1 MKRIF
6 LVFLFFVISI
16 VLYAQ
21 DETNVVLSNITEF
34 TQTMFTDGNLF
45 FTPKF
50 VFGKRY
56 LFL

>member
-1 MKRIF
+1 M
-6 LVFLFFVISI
+6 FFVMSMA
-16 VLYAQ
+16 LYAQ

-34 TQTMFTDGNLF
+34 TQSMFTDGNLF

-56 LFL
+56 LF